1 MPKHLPLRPQLYAE
15 KVEAL
20 IARAVLEGG
29 SLDLHGE
36 AERIAVSC
44 GMSPA
49 MARMDFQKTAHFIGH
64 KARLVARAKV
74 RIPDFC

>member
-1 MPKHLPLRPQLYAE
+1 MPKHLPLRPSLYAE

-20 IARAVLEGG
+20 IAQAIFEGR
-29 SLDLHGE
+29 SFDIHDE

-49 MARMDFQKTAHFIGH
+49 SARMDFQKTAHVIGN
-64 KARLVARAKV
+64 KARLFAKARA
-74 RIPDFC
+74 ILPEFG

>member
-29 SLDLHGE
+29 SLDVHGE

-49 MARMDFQKTAHFIGH
+49 SARMDFQKTAHSIGR
-64 KARLVARAKV
+64 KVRLIARAKM
-74 RIPDFC
+74 RIPDFG

>member
-1 MPKHLPLRPQLYAE
+1 MPKHLPLRPQLYAT

-20 IARAVLEGG
+20 IARAILEG
-29 SLDLHGE
+29 STFDLHSE

-49 MARMDFQKTAHFIGH
+49 TARMDFQKTTHFIGTKARQFARA
-64 KARLVARAKV
+64 KARLEEFA
-74 RIPDFC
+74 

>member
-20 IARAVLEGG
+20 IARAVLDGG

-36 AERIAVSC
+36 AERIALSC

-49 MARMDFQKTAHFIGH
+49 SARMDFQKTAHVIGR
-64 KARLVARAKV
+64 KARLVAKAKPGLRAYA
-74 RIPDFC
+74 